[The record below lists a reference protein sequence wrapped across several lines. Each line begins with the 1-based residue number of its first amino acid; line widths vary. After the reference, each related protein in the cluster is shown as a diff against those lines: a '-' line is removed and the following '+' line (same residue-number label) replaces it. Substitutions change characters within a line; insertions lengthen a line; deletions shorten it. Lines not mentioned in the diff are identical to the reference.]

1 MPRMLLTL
9 NNGVESWVPF
19 DYHCVIRVTEIGDW
33 GHFSTV
39 LESLIQ
45 TGLRGLTVAAGML
58 RQVSEV

>member
-19 DYHCVIRVTEIGDW
+19 DYHRVIRVTEIGDR

-45 TGLRGLTVAAGML
+45 TGLGGLTVAAGML